1 MLKSGVREASVYDEV
16 PSAIDRDCCADS
28 ACCYSGLPLG
38 INSNDL
44 RHAFVVNV
52 NFSVETNAPTS
63 IGGCRQTLRH
73 FPILRKSLCLNG
85 YGGRNNSES
94 AHKNV
99 FNFFHK
105 VRF

>member
-1 MLKSGVREASVYDEV
+1 MRFLRCHV
-16 PSAIDRDCCADS
+16 IDK
-28 ACCYSGLPLG
+28 G
-38 INSNDL
+38 
-44 RHAFVVNV
+44 
-52 NFSVETNAPTS
+52 FSVETNTPTG
-63 IGGCRQTLRH
+63 IGGCRQTLGH

>member
-1 MLKSGVREASVYDEV
+1 MFSSLIPIGQFCRTLVIGPDFSFS
-16 PSAIDRDCCADS
+16 
-28 ACCYSGLPLG
+28 
-38 INSNDL
+38 SNTISSFD
-44 RHAFVVNV
+44 
-52 NFSVETNAPTS
+52 
-63 IGGCRQTLRH
+63 GCRQTLGH

-85 YGGRNNSES
+85 YSGRNNSEA